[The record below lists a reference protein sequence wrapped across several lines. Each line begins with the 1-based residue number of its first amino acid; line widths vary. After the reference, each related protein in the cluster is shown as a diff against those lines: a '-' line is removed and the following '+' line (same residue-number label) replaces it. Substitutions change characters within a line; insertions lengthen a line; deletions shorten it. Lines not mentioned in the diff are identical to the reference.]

1 MDEFGIIFLHG
12 LDFQSPTSTKRLT
25 SDFSRIFRA
34 CRALLTSINR
44 SLNIKDK
51 HTRFE
56 KDQRLLQ
63 EGFSLVFLF
72 FLVIFLW
79 GWFSSKLCKA
89 NTLVRSPNH
98 VSLRFQFALLQFIYR
113 CSTWL
118 FSVFLNSSHVYTWSS
133 YACGKD
139 LLFMSIWMAES
150 WA

>member
-72 FLVIFLW
+72 FLVIFL
-79 GWFSSKLCKA
+79 
-89 NTLVRSPNH
+89 
-98 VSLRFQFALLQFIYR
+98 
-113 CSTWL
+113 
-118 FSVFLNSSHVYTWSS
+118 
-133 YACGKD
+133 
-139 LLFMSIWMAES
+139 
-150 WA
+150 